1 MAKILY
7 VEDNSSLR
15 FVTSDQLEKRSYE
28 VVTCDNGIEAYNLF
42 KKNVFDICI
51 FDVMLPEMDGFELA
65 KKIESNIANKFD
77 GVVTLKKEDKS
88 YLVKLGCNKKIH
100 IIPPQIK
107 YIEKN
112 LQDKIN
118 KIHENNTIFAF
129 IN

>member
-51 FDVMLPEMDGFELA
+51 FVSIFCDKQNEFFT
-65 KKIESNIANKFD
+65 NKYNQLNWKNSFR
-77 GVVTLKKEDKS
+77 
-88 YLVKLGCNKKIH
+88 YL
-100 IIPPQIK
+100 
-107 YIEKN
+107 
-112 LQDKIN
+112 
-118 KIHENNTIFAF
+118 T
-129 IN
+129 